1 MKYIFLFLLLYTF
14 PGKNFCQEKRTIDI
28 TAKVAQRS
36 GGVYE
41 LIITFD
47 ADTSLYTVS
56 MFQDTIDNILI
67 PIRIDFKEDRYLK
80 PVDTWVEQP
89 KAELYDHWMLEE
101 GRYIKKRTSYSRK
114 FIVKTKKNFLSY
126 FELSYWAVNER
137 KAEPPRTVKFEIR
150 LNNNIFKVK
159 KLNNESPEIR

>member
-1 MKYIFLFLLLYTF
+1 MFLLLYIF
-14 PGKNFCQEKRTIDI
+14 PGKTFCQEKRTIDI
-28 TAKVAQRS
+28 VAKVTKSPA
-36 GGVYE
+36 GVYE

-56 MFQDTIDNILI
+56 MFQDTVGNMFI

-89 KAELYDHWMLEE
+89 KAVLYNHWMLEE
-101 GRYIKKRTSYSRK
+101 GLYIKQRTSYSRK
-114 FIVKTKKNFLSY
+114 FIVKTKKNAISY

-137 KAEPPRTVKFEIR
+137 KAEPPRTIKFEIR
-150 LNNNIFKVK
+150 LNNNNVKVK
-159 KLNNESPEIR
+159 KSVASHYQLICPLR